1 MWLARLLYT
10 NWEACYLPAWAAV
23 LKGSSFI
30 AVLPNR
36 AGSVSEFTSPLKL
49 FEYMASGCAIVVSD
63 LPVLREILAEDEAA
77 WFQPG
82 DPKGLADAI
91 RQLAG
96 DPVLAKNMGERLAER
111 AKEYSWQA
119 RAGRL
124 LQTFMA
130 VTGSSPN
137 ENTRNES

>member
-1 MWLARLLYT
+1 
-10 NWEACYLPAWAAV
+10 
-23 LKGSSFI
+23 
-30 AVLPNR
+30 
-36 AGSVSEFTSPLKL
+36 
-49 FEYMASGCAIVVSD
+49 MASGCAIVVSD
-63 LPVLREILAEDEAA
+63 LLVLREILVEDEAA

-96 DPVLAKNMGERLAER
+96 DPVLAKNMGELLAKR
-111 AKEYSWQA
+111 AKEYSRQA

-130 VTGSSPN
+130 VTGSSPD